1 LGERRERK
9 WTVDKATRITKE
21 RDKNPKGKTNTS
33 VIEELEP
40 AGLLGY
46 NGVTILSPPPRL

>member
-33 VIEELEP
+33 VIQELEP

-46 NGVTILSPPPRL
+46 N